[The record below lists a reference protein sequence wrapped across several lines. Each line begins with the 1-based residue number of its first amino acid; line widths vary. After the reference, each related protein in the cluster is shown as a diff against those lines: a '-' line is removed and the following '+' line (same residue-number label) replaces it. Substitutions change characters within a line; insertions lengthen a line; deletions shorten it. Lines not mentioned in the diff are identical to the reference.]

1 MNNFWEIFGVGIAG
15 VSILVGAAWRFY
27 LWNKADRKAQFD
39 AQQKSF
45 DKLQAALNLAKDK
58 EVAEVEKQALRDAN
72 IQSFREEHNLRI
84 VQVEN
89 DMESNQLLQKEMKAD
104 IHSIKESLD
113 KLLLEFAVIKDREG
127 RNGYTH

>member
-1 MNNFWEIFGVGIAG
+1 MNNFWEMLGVGIAG
-15 VSILVGAAWRFY
+15 VSVLVGAAWAFY
-27 LWNKADRKAQFD
+27 TWNKADRKAQFE

-45 DKLQAALNLAKDK
+45 DKLQAALNLARDK

-72 IQSFREEHNLRI
+72 IQSFREEHNIRI

-113 KLLLEFAVIKDREG
+113 KLLLEFAVIKDREE
-127 RNGYTH
+127 RNDYTH